1 MKWFV
6 GIVGMMM
13 ICVGVFLGFAF
24 QTGGIVVEG
33 VTSKIITDDD
43 RRALDKNTKALT
55 PKIPT
60 DTETLKA
67 LEEAKAAMVD
77 KEGDDDYLKAFAD
90 SQSALEKAKKAYA
103 ASELTGLDKESSQKK
118 FNSNG
123 TLLQYDAVMPVF
135 WDKALLAGQDN
146 LMPLF
151 YEPGSFRDYGKT
163 YVPTY
168 EDSVFLSS
176 STGLPEYSA
185 LKNRP
190 DQMSGF
196 CQQLGTNPDAL
207 EQKCNSLDADVCAS
221 TECCVLL
228 GGSKCVAGDTQGP
241 ATPSNYS
248 DFTIQNRDFYYFKG
262 KCYGNC
268 YENGAS
274 SMYVNTSNK
283 SPNKDAVILSSRK
296 S

>member
-33 VTSKIITDDD
+33 ATPKIITDED
-43 RRALDKNTKALT
+43 RRAQQKKVKALT
-55 PKIPT
+55 PETPT

-67 LEEAKAAMVD
+67 LEEAQAAMVD

-168 EDSVFLSS
+168 
-176 STGLPEYSA
+176 
-185 LKNRP
+185 
-190 DQMSGF
+190 
-196 CQQLGTNPDAL
+196 
-207 EQKCNSLDADVCAS
+207 
-221 TECCVLL
+221 
-228 GGSKCVAGDTQGP
+228 
-241 ATPSNYS
+241 
-248 DFTIQNRDFYYFKG
+248 
-262 KCYGNC
+262 
-268 YENGAS
+268 
-274 SMYVNTSNK
+274 
-283 SPNKDAVILSSRK
+283 
-296 S
+296 